1 MSAPTNEQTKP
12 VEQETTAPLRAFNN
26 GRAVLWS
33 ALSALG
39 VVLAGLTMM
48 IALALV
54 AWSLDHPV
62 GATTHSAAIVGVQ
75 SWLLANGGGL
85 SFGGGALSL
94 PPLAV
99 TGVIGYLFYRS
110 GRSIARR
117 CGIDTYLGILEALI
131 AVGLTYV
138 TAAFLLT
145 SVGTTSA
152 VTIGLLKLGL
162 VSGALSVLP
171 TALGLLAESGRGQ
184 DLLHQLPGPSHAYLR
199 GALAGVFALVGMSA
213 LLFIASLVI
222 NFSAASAMIAALGPS
237 GTSGL
242 TITVVAMLF
251 LPNALVCIAAFS
263 LGAGFSVGAGTHVG
277 LLSVHLGPLPAFPL
291 FAVMPD
297 HPSVLSWSSLIAP
310 IVAAIVAALVFVR
323 HLDDDERSLTRL
335 ARGVGAMAL
344 TIGLTLGA
352 VALLG
357 SGGIGADRLASL
369 GASPL
374 RLFLFSVVGMAVL
387 MAITTY
393 TVNIKGVVTV
403 LTERLEERRTAALE
417 GVLDETDEADDT
429 DTDAEK
435 SDIDA
440 DEVEAPDDADTAEAD
455 TAEADEAEGVIPTAE
470 VPEVAEHRDTG
481 RIDTAAI
488 AAQLVQD
495 RQRKAS

>member
-1 MSAPTNEQTKP
+1 MSAPTNELTMP
-12 VEQETTAPLRAFNN
+12 AEQVTTAPSRAFNN

-54 AWSLDHPV
+54 AWSLDHPA
-62 GATTHSAAIVGVQ
+62 GATTYSAAVVGVQ

-110 GRSIARR
+110 GRTIARR
-117 CGIDTYLGILEALI
+117 CDIVTYLGILEALI

-138 TAAFLLT
+138 TTAFLLT

-162 VSGALSVLP
+162 VSGALSILP

-184 DLLHQLPGPSHAYLR
+184 DLLRHLPGPSHAYLR
-199 GALAGVFALVGMSA
+199 GALAGVFALLGMSA
-213 LLFIASLVI
+213 LLFVASLII

-242 TITVVAMLF
+242 TITVMAMLF

-297 HPSVLSWSSLIAP
+297 HSSVLTWSSLIAP

-323 HLDDDERSLTRL
+323 HLDEDERSLTRL
-335 ARGVGAMAL
+335 AGGVGAMAL

-374 RLFLFSVVGMAVL
+374 RLFLFSAVGMAAL
-387 MAITTY
+387 MAVTTY
-393 TVNIKGVVTV
+393 TVNIKGVVAV
-403 LTERLEERRTAALE
+403 LTERQEERRTAAPE
-417 GVLDETDEADDT
+417 DVVAEDVVAEDEVTEDD
-429 DTDAEK
+429 
-435 SDIDA
+435 DIESDA
-440 DEVEAPDDADTAEAD
+440 DEAGDVD
-455 TAEADEAEGVIPTAE
+455 GVND
-470 VPEVAEHRDTG
+470 HTG

-488 AAQLVQD
+488 AARLVQD
-495 RQRKAS
+495 RRRKAS

>member
-1 MSAPTNEQTKP
+1 M
-12 VEQETTAPLRAFNN
+12 
-26 GRAVLWS
+26 LWS

-54 AWSLDHPV
+54 AWSLDHPA
-62 GATTHSAAIVGVQ
+62 GATTYSAAIVGVQ

-99 TGVIGYLFYRS
+99 TALIGYLFYRS
-110 GRSIARR
+110 GRSLARR
-117 CGIDTYLGILEALI
+117 CDIGTYLGILEALI

-138 TAAFLLT
+138 TTAFVLT
-145 SVGTTSA
+145 AVGTTSA

-171 TALGLLAESGRGQ
+171 TALGMLAESGLGQ
-184 DLLHQLPGPSHAYLR
+184 QLLGRLPGPSHAYLR
-199 GALAGVFALVGMSA
+199 GALAGVLALIGMSA
-213 LLFIASLVI
+213 LLFIASLII

-242 TITVVAMLF
+242 TIAVVAMLF
-251 LPNALVCIAAFS
+251 LPNALLCIAAFS

-297 HPSVLSWSSLIAP
+297 HPSALTWSSLIAP
-310 IVAAIVAALVFVR
+310 IAAAVVAALVFVR
-323 HLDDDERSLTRL
+323 HLEPDERSVARL
-335 ARGVGAMAL
+335 AGGVGAMAL
-344 TIGLTLGA
+344 TIGLMLSA
-352 VALLG
+352 FALLG

-374 RLFLFSVVGMAVL
+374 RLFLFGVVGMAVL

-393 TVNIKGVVTV
+393 TVNLKGVVAIV
-403 LTERLEERRTAALE
+403 AERLEKRRTKDQIVE
-417 GVLDETDEADDT
+417 
-429 DTDAEK
+429 DAE
-435 SDIDA
+435 
-440 DEVEAPDDADTAEAD
+440 PDDADEPETDESGTDDPDPADAADETD
-455 TAEADEAEGVIPTAE
+455 TADEDTKDAPETDGDASEAIAPDE
-470 VPEVAEHRDTG
+470 VPEAVDQCDTG